1 MEISGLNVV
10 DELKLGMMLP
20 ASDRG
25 SVLERARKM
34 ESSGLASIWVGD
46 HIAFHIPVVE
56 SLTLLSFCAAATERI
71 ELATGV
77 LLLPLRHPTLT
88 AKITGSIDMLSE
100 GRLIVGVGVGGE
112 FPPEFEAVGS
122 PIAERGPRTDEAIEI
137 IRRHWTEESVAHQG
151 KHFEFGPVK
160 IEPKPF
166 AVEGREAGPP
176 IIVGGRKAVSM
187 KRAGRLGDGYISHMC
202 DVETYTSNIS
212 AIGEHARKAGRLGL
226 PFHTAA
232 LLFTVLDDSYE
243 AAHER
248 AAKMLGT
255 IYNTDFRE
263 ASKRYCLLG
272 KPEDCLEQMRSF
284 AKAGCRHFVLS
295 ALSDPDEIIENAA
308 SSMIPELRSIV

>member
-1 MEISGLNVV
+1 VEIEGLSVV
-10 DELKLGMMLP
+10 DDLKLGMMLP
-20 ASDRG
+20 GNDRRT
-25 SVLERARKM
+25 VLDRARKM
-34 ESSGLASIWVGD
+34 EAAGLHSIWVGD

-88 AKITGSIDMLSE
+88 AKITGSLDLLSE
-100 GRLIVGVGVGGE
+100 GRLILGVGVGGE

-122 PIAERGPRTDEAIEI
+122 PIAERGPRTDEAIGI
-137 IRRHWTEESVAHQG
+137 LRRHWTEESVAHEGEHFRFG
-151 KHFEFGPVK
+151 KVK
-160 IEPKPF
+160 IEPKP
-166 AVEGREAGPP
+166 VRPGGPP
-176 IIVGGRKAVSM
+176 IVVGGRKAVSM
-187 KRAGRLGDGYISHMC
+187 RRAGRLGDGYISHMC
-202 DVETYTSNIS
+202 DVATYASNLA
-212 AIGEHARKAGRLGL
+212 AIGRHAREAGRAGL

-248 AAKMLGT
+248 ASAMLGR

-272 KPEDCLEQMRSF
+272 KPEDCLEQMRAF
-284 AKAGCRHFVLS
+284 ARAGCRNFVIS
-295 ALSDPDEIIENAA
+295 ALSDPDEIIEHAT
-308 SSMIPELRSIV
+308 SRMIPELRNVVR

>member
-1 MEISGLNVV
+1 MDLEGLAIVDDVKMGMMTSGTDRASILARARQLDASGLHS
-10 DELKLGMMLP
+10 L
-20 ASDRG
+20 
-25 SVLERARKM
+25 
-34 ESSGLASIWVGD
+34 WVGD

-56 SLTLLSFCAAATERI
+56 SLSLLSFVAAATERI

-88 AKITGSIDMLSE
+88 AKITGTVDMLSG
-100 GRLIVGVGVGGE
+100 GRLILGVGVGGE
-112 FPPEFEAVGS
+112 FPPEFAAVGANL
-122 PIAERGPRTDEAIEI
+122 AERGPRTDEAIEI
-137 IRRHWTEESVAHQG
+137 IRRHWTEQKVEHHG
-151 KHFEFGPVK
+151 RFHDFGPVK
-160 IEPKPF
+160 IEPKP
-166 AVEGREAGPP
+166 VRPGGPP
-176 IIVGGRKAVSM
+176 ILVGGRKAVSM
-187 KRAGRLGDGYISHMC
+187 RRAGRLGDGYISHMC
-202 DVETYTSNIS
+202 DAATYAANLRTI
-212 AIGEHARKAGRLGL
+212 AGHAREAGRAGR

-272 KPEDCLEQMRSF
+272 KSEDCLDQLRNF

-295 ALSDPDEIIENAA
+295 ALSDPDEIIERATRD
-308 SSMIPELRSIV
+308 MIPALSSLA

>member
-1 MEISGLNVV
+1 MEIEGLAVV
-10 DELKLGMMLP
+10 DELKMGMMMSGTDR
-20 ASDRG
+20 ASI
-25 SVLERARKM
+25 LARARQLDA
-34 ESSGLASIWVGD
+34 SGLHSLWVGD

-56 SLTLLSFCAAATERI
+56 SLSLLSFVAAATGRI

-88 AKITGSIDMLSE
+88 AKITGTVDMLSG
-100 GRLIVGVGVGGE
+100 GRLILGVGVGGE
-112 FPPEFEAVGS
+112 YPPEFAAVGANL
-122 PIAERGPRTDEAIEI
+122 AERGPRTDEAIEI
-137 IRRHWTEESVAHQG
+137 LRRHWTEQKVEHHG
-151 KHFEFGPVK
+151 RFHDFGPVK
-160 IEPKPF
+160 IEPKP
-166 AVEGREAGPP
+166 VRPGGPP

-187 KRAGRLGDGYISHMC
+187 RRAGRLGDGYISHMC
-202 DVETYTSNIS
+202 DAATYAANLR
-212 AIGEHARKAGRLGL
+212 AIAGHAREAGRAGR

-243 AAHER
+243 AAHDR

-272 KPEDCLEQMRSF
+272 KPEHCLEQLRTF

-295 ALSDPDEIIENAA
+295 ALSDPDEIIERATRD
-308 SSMIPELRSIV
+308 MIPALSGLA

>member
-1 MEISGLNVV
+1 MDLEGLEIVDDVKMGMMMSGADRASILARARQLDASGLHS
-10 DELKLGMMLP
+10 L
-20 ASDRG
+20 
-25 SVLERARKM
+25 
-34 ESSGLASIWVGD
+34 WVGD

-56 SLTLLSFCAAATERI
+56 SLSLLSFVAAATERI

-88 AKITGSIDMLSE
+88 AKITGTVDMLSG
-100 GRLIVGVGVGGE
+100 GRLILGVGVGGE
-112 FPPEFEAVGS
+112 FPPEFAAVGANL
-122 PIAERGPRTDEAIEI
+122 AERGPRTDEAIEI
-137 IRRHWTEESVAHQG
+137 LRRHWTEQKVEHHG
-151 KHFEFGPVK
+151 RFHDFGPVK
-160 IEPKPF
+160 IEPKP
-166 AVEGREAGPP
+166 VRPGGPP

-187 KRAGRLGDGYISHMC
+187 RRAGRLGDGYISHMC
-202 DVETYTSNIS
+202 DAATYAANLRTI
-212 AIGEHARKAGRLGL
+212 AGHAREAGRAGR
-226 PFHTAA
+226 PFHSAA

-272 KPEDCLEQMRSF
+272 KPEDCLDQLRNF

-295 ALSDPDEIIENAA
+295 ALSDPDEIIERATRD
-308 SSMIPELRSIV
+308 MIPALSSLA